1 MLGTSN
7 LVSGI
12 VLIILGIYFIFRE
25 KEAGPTLSEDVILF
39 LDFFVLIMGTVMM
52 VGGGLLIR
60 KYVKA
65 RKKSENS

>member
-1 MLGTSN
+1 MSISN
-7 LVSGI
+7 LIAGI
-12 VLIILGIYFIFRE
+12 ALIILGIYFIFRE

-39 LDFFVLIMGTVMM
+39 LDFLVLIMGTVMI

-65 RKKSENS
+65 RK